1 MKYGFV
7 LLKRIAPSFF
17 SSLVASSCLSFVDA
31 DDRCVKVGMSKAE
44 AIQGVGQE
52 E

>member
-1 MKYGFV
+1 MSIIRPMQMAG
-7 LLKRIAPSFF
+7 R
-17 SSLVASSCLSFVDA
+17 
-31 DDRCVKVGMSKAE
+31 VKVGMSKAE